1 MSKSHPVFVDLI
13 SVISALIIAYLLS
26 DYSKLKENISIQAN
40 LLNNTRFS
48 NQSVVVFNRVPKC
61 GSMFLTTLCYKLG
74 TKNKFKVESPYEAG
88 EKPQKTPTQQQKFV
102 KEMYCME

>member
-26 DYSKLKENISIQAN
+26 DYSKLKENISIEAN

-48 NQSVVVFNRVPKC
+48 NQSVVVFNRVPKA
-61 GSMFLTTLCYKLG
+61 GSEMLWTLIDKIQFI
-74 TKNKFKVESPYEAG
+74 NKFNSYR
-88 EKPQKTPTQQQKFV
+88 
-102 KEMYCME
+102 

>member
-26 DYSKLKENISIQAN
+26 DYSKLKENISNEAN

-48 NQSVVVFNRVPKC
+48 NQSVVVFNRVPKA
-61 GSMFLTTLCYKLG
+61 GSEMLWTLMDKLQFINNFNG
-74 TKNKFKVESPYEAG
+74 YR
-88 EKPQKTPTQQQKFV
+88 
-102 KEMYCME
+102 